1 MPRRIV
7 ANPSSSKQ
15 RSAVTNSVHRLP
27 GVNMRSA
34 AGRRWRDLVDSVIAQ
49 FGDSNTEAIRE
60 LVGLKFTLE
69 QTQAA
74 AVAGDPKARTDIVR
88 LSRLIEK
95 KESVLRQ
102 SALAA
107 RVKAQSDVA
116 WSIGNLSEEG

>member
-49 FGDSNTEAIRE
+49 FGDSNTEAI
-60 LVGLKFTLE
+60 LE